1 LQEFKHIHNILA
13 MPKQNSKGLQIP
25 KNKAL
30 PPEATTEKE
39 IVAEDGPKTLQKA
52 AEDGRLS
59 IRAAD
64 LAPRI
69 IEGLAKKFGP
79 DKVVEKLGE
88 CLNATKTV
96 TLNRR
101 PMEVTDF
108 KIRLDALKLLLQYQ
122 VGNPVSRSEVVTHNV
137 DTMQTLESKMQKSPA
152 LRRAVGAM
160 LDRSKVEEGE
170 IVDIPAQQ
178 DLSDAEAAQAE
189 EDLQA
194 ISEQPETPIEAEVR
208 VKNAGPEITTRG
220 PLPIEEKLSR

>member
-1 LQEFKHIHNILA
+1 

-25 KNKAL
+25 KNEAL

-39 IVAEDGPKTLQKA
+39 IISEDGPKALQKA

-64 LAPRI
+64 LAPKI

-79 DKVVEKLGE
+79 DKVVEKLEE

-96 TLNRR
+96 TMNRR
-101 PMEVTDF
+101 PVEVTDY

-160 LDRSKVEEGE
+160 LDRSKVEDGE
-170 IVDIPAQQ
+170 IVDISPQR
-178 DLSDAEAAQAE
+178 DLSDAEVAQAE

-194 ISEQPETPIEAEVR
+194 VPEQPETPVEAEVR
-208 VKNAGPEITTRG
+208 VRSAGEVTTRG